1 MFAPR
6 EFEWD
11 EAKAA
16 SNEAKQR
23 ISFSFAIAVFSDQR
37 RVDIDASREEDGEF
51 RRKVVGLIGNRLYTV
66 IYTVRV
72 SACRVISARRAN
84 TPERRLYDYRSLQT

>member
-11 EAKAA
+11 EAKAT

-23 ISFSFAIAVFSDQR
+23 ISFSFAIAVSATSGGS
-37 RVDIDASREEDGEF
+37 ISMPCE
-51 RRKVVGLIGNRLYTV
+51 RKTES
-66 IYTVRV
+66 
-72 SACRVISARRAN
+72 SA
-84 TPERRLYDYRSLQT
+84 ERWSG